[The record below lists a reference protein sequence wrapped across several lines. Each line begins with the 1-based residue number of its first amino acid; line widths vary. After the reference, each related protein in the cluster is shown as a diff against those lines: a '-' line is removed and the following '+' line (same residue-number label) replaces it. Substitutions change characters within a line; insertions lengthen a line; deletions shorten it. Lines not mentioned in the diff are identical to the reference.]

1 MKTLGLLLLLV
12 CCAVGLSAA
21 DREWEGDTDTD
32 WANTANWNG
41 GSVPA
46 AGDRAILSDT
56 DSVSGN
62 IALGADRTIARLQ
75 INNQESV
82 SIAVGNTLIIA
93 GGTDPDIEVLSGTHT
108 IACNVNLGASAATI
122 TVAAGASLTIS
133 GNLALGADTTFDVG
147 AGGTLTLSGTVSGAF
162 AVIKTGTGNLVL
174 SGNGTWTGATTVN
187 AGDLQVSGGLAG
199 TTSITVLGV
208 ATASIPGTVA
218 LQASTTFDIGA
229 GTTVSASGAIS
240 GGFGLIKAGA
250 GTLDLSGGNTY
261 SGSTVVNA
269 GILALTGS
277 GALGGTSG
285 LTVATTGQLT
295 LGGNIALAAAPLVV
309 TSTTVPQ
316 VRNTGGFNLWAG
328 AMTLTANTT
337 IQSDAGT
344 LLLAG
349 AIDGNSVLLT
359 VTGGGATMVNGTIAN
374 SGAPR
379 TLLKTGSGSLTLAGA
394 NTYKGP
400 TSITVGTVIVQ
411 SAQGLGDSGSSTTT
425 TVASGAA
432 LVLDGTFTLDADETL
447 QLNGTGGGAGVLQV
461 ASGSPGIAG
470 PVALQTPSTFTSL
483 SSASTLTLAGI
494 LSGANRLTFQGGGT
508 LALNNGG
515 NTASGGL
522 SVTNGTVRLGSAT
535 ALPSGSISMSGTLD
549 TMGFSPTIAGVFTGG
564 GTVTGTAVTFTGGG
578 SWSGTFT
585 GSLAVNVTAA
595 TFTLNGSTTSTHSGN
610 TTVSGT
616 GTLAV
621 DGAATLGSGTSVKIG
636 AGGTLA
642 LGNVTIAQPIEFT
655 GAGAIATAS
664 GAAASLT
671 AAEANLL
678 GAASI
683 GGSGT
688 LSLPTATDFSS
699 LALTGGTLSIGNAG
713 SLGNGT
719 VTISGGTLAPTSA
732 ISPSNA
738 ITLAGDVTL
747 AGTADA
753 AFGTVT
759 INGAPTVTVASGR
772 SHAFNDIR
780 QGTGASFTIAG
791 AGTLRADL
799 TPGAGTAIT
808 GLAVQSGATWS
819 TIANAS
825 VSLATLTGGGTAQ
838 MGSGTLTLTGAP
850 TFAGTIAGTGGLT
863 VNSAGTVTLSGASTY
878 TGTTTVSAGILS
890 LAGDTGSIT
899 FSGSLVVESGATF
912 AISNAGGAANP
923 NRLRDDLTVT
933 MNGGTFAMTAPTGI
947 DRTETIGVLL
957 FANGASFVSL
967 TAAGAGDCQLTC
979 GDATAGLARVGVVP
993 TFSLTKVN
1001 GTTGTANLFS
1011 TNGFP
1016 DGATVGFATGLY
1028 TIYKTSVGL
1037 DASTSITTTTL
1048 FAGDWSIAGN
1058 WDNGVPDSTKTAVV
1072 RHAMTSAAFQVI
1084 AAKVQFASGGASPGL
1099 TAQGLVD
1106 SYQLLTL
1113 PSGGEIEVLANVT
1126 ATIAGFSPYGSEGA
1140 VILTTQTGSQL
1151 TIQEAPV
1158 AGQPTHT
1165 NIFYRSLL
1173 TLRGTGTINLN
1184 ISNGSIITGWPGIY
1198 TGPVAVTGGTVNLVH
1213 ASAIP
1218 AMNPANAGM
1227 TDQKWALD
1235 ANAVVDL
1242 RGNACR
1248 IHELSGGGG
1257 RFTNTG
1263 AATTLTVT
1271 GTSLTNGGTLTGS
1284 ITGALGLTVGNSLTI
1299 QGPGACTYSGAT
1311 NVTGTLTINKPVG
1324 VEGIGNGS
1332 VVTLNAG
1339 AGLAVNG
1346 DETIAGLSVAGGNTV
1361 TVASGATLSA
1371 TGATAFTGGLT
1382 LAGGGTLALSPSA
1395 DSSGS
1400 GVVTVIGS
1408 STARIAR
1415 ALHLGSAASIV
1426 LNPGT
1431 LAVQGALGALTLPQ
1445 AINLTDAGTLDVAS
1459 GTTLT
1464 SAAINGPGALTKLG
1478 AGTLVMGSTTC
1489 TQASTAVLAGTLQI
1503 SDYRHLG
1510 ASDLSLDGGTLHVT
1524 TGLSATTG
1532 PAGTG
1537 SSRTLTIGS
1546 GGGTV
1551 SVAASQTLTWPGL
1564 VSGAGSLGKTGTGTL
1579 VLAAANAGFTGPF
1592 AISAGVVSIDD
1603 AGALGGSASG
1613 TQVADGASLQV
1624 NGAYA
1629 LSEPLTLVGDG
1640 GGAGA
1645 LQLASG
1651 ASVGTGVMQLS
1662 PGASKPATVAVASG
1676 SATIASRIRG
1686 SGGVEKIGAGTL
1698 VLSDLTSDF
1707 TGTVVIT
1714 VGTVQVADED
1724 SFGAAGNAVALNGGT
1739 LAVSAPVSFNASRV
1753 LQVTLAG
1760 GTVTTGASTLTVPG
1774 LDTSAGQN
1782 LQLLGAGGLVV
1793 NTTVGINS
1801 TIGGSLYGTG
1811 SLTKA
1816 GLGALNLLSANDGI
1830 GANPSYTGAIAVNA
1844 GQFRI
1849 NGSVAAASTCTIGAS
1864 AVLSGSGTLGVAIV
1878 NGTVRPG
1885 GVSAAGVLSAV
1896 SLAVGATAVLDFD
1909 LGTANDLLAVA
1920 GAVTVAN
1927 GSELHVAG
1935 LPNAAAFGA
1944 GDYSI
1949 ISAGAAWTYTAGDTT
1964 VTYDA
1969 GIPGGTAANYRLI
1982 DGGTSMILQRNR
1994 APEVVTG
2001 IDTTPGTTSTSTTP
2015 PAYSVG
2021 PPGSSVLF
2029 SALVGSGPSNKLV
2042 QAVDPEGVATAAQL
2056 VFSIE
2061 LDPSQGRIERYNG
2074 SIWEQ
2079 VSSDTLVSPIS
2090 SWTQA
2095 DIDAGSVRYISTG
2108 AVGGND
2114 AILYSC
2120 VDNLGAESPLY
2131 LMRFTIQGTGPPVIS
2146 GLPGATVWEEEAT
2159 KPGDW
2164 GALVPAATLAASID
2178 PLDGGLLKVTLLN
2191 GESGDELSF
2200 VGNGVAVAGD
2210 GTVSLS
2216 GTAIGSLVATTS
2228 SLTVTLNANAT
2239 EARVSALL
2247 QAASFRTSNSAP
2259 AATGRSIE
2267 LRANDGSLAGGTTIV
2282 AFPLN
2287 IDLFNDAPTLS
2298 LTIDVNGTPYAATA
2312 MPGIPNLL
2320 RSGRVTPSD
2329 PEGEL
2334 AANVTLTLFQGA
2346 LQGTLV
2352 FNPDGTFTYRPN
2364 FLPNSLTSD
2373 VLEDSFIVT
2382 VTDRDFSVSPSA
2394 TRVDGSGAA
2403 ARYDA
2408 ASRQV
2413 TVPIRIAAGGAGLA
2427 FLNVP
2432 RMTVDNL
2439 TGGSFSYTPQLRL
2452 PSGAGTVHF
2461 ELIDVPTGPG
2471 GITLGTGAGLL
2482 GFSPSTG
2489 VISWPAVP
2497 PPPGTLPQ
2505 YWRFGILATDPT
2517 TGSAAL
2523 LPILLRVGT
2532 GGTNG

>member
-1 MKTLGLLLLLV
+1 MRRIFGIILLLACTVLATAGEVTRTWSDAGTVWADGANWGGASGFPETTDDVAEFGL
-12 CCAVGLSAA
+12 AVVTNHPNLGAPQTIKRLTFTGAA
-21 DREWEGDTDTD
+21 DITISGSALTIAD
-32 WANTANWNG
+32 ATAI
-41 GSVPA
+41 V
-46 AGDRAILSDT
+46 
-56 DSVSGN
+56 VSG
-62 IALGADRTIARLQ
+62 
-75 INNQESV
+75 
-82 SIAVGNTLIIA
+82 
-93 GGTDPDIEVLSGTHT
+93 GTTTHT
-108 IACNVNLGASAATI
+108 IAANIVLGADATI
-122 TVAAGASLTIS
+122 QVDGTRVLTIS
-133 GNLALGADTTFDVG
+133 GAISGPHS
-147 AGGTLTLSGTVSGAF
+147 LT
-162 AVIKTGTGNLVL
+162 KTGTGTLIL
-174 SGNGTWTGATTVN
+174 SGTSTYTGATIVN
-187 AGDLQVSGGLAG
+187 AGDLQVTGGLAG

-208 ATASIPGTVA
+208 ASASIPGTVA
-218 LQASTTFDIGA
+218 LQANTTFDIGT
-229 GTTVSASGAIS
+229 GTTVNVTGAVS
-240 GGFGLIKAGA
+240 GGFGLNKVGGGTLTLGASNTYTGATQVGAGVLSLTASGALNGTSGVAVSGGQLDLSGSIVLRSVPLTLAASTSLHNVSGFNVWPGTIALGGTASLTATAGTLIVGGAISNGGNPLALGGAGAISLAGTISGSGSLLKGGAGTVTLGGANTYTGATSIASGTAVIQHAQALGDNGSADTITTVSSGAALALDGSFSMSNRETIQLHGNGGGGGALRTTSGSQTLAGPVAMLSPSTIAVLNASSTLTLSGVLSGAHLLTSQGA
-250 GTLDLSGGNTY
+250 GTL
-261 SGSTVVNA
+261 
-269 GILALTGS
+269 
-277 GALGGTSG
+277 
-285 LTVATTGQLT
+285 
-295 LGGNIALAAAPLVV
+295 ALANP
-309 TSTTVPQ
+309 
-316 VRNTGGFNLWAG
+316 
-328 AMTLTANTT
+328 
-337 IQSDAGT
+337 
-344 LLLAG
+344 
-349 AIDGNSVLLT
+349 
-359 VTGGGATMVNGTIAN
+359 
-374 SGAPR
+374 
-379 TLLKTGSGSLTLAGA
+379 
-394 NTYKGP
+394 
-400 TSITVGTVIVQ
+400 
-411 SAQGLGDSGSSTTT
+411 
-425 TVASGAA
+425 
-432 LVLDGTFTLDADETL
+432 
-447 QLNGTGGGAGVLQV
+447 
-461 ASGSPGIAG
+461 
-470 PVALQTPSTFTSL
+470 
-483 SSASTLTLAGI
+483 
-494 LSGANRLTFQGGGT
+494 
-508 LALNNGG
+508 G

-522 SVTNGTVRLGSAT
+522 AVASGTLRLGAAT
-535 ALPSGSISMSGTLD
+535 VLPSGAISVGGTLD
-549 TMGFSPTIAGVFTGG
+549 TVTFSPTIAGAFSGS
-564 GTVTGTAVTFTGGG
+564 GTVTGTASTVTFTGGG

-585 GSLAVNVTAA
+585 GSLAVNVTAG
-595 TFTLNGSTTSTHSGN
+595 TFTLNGGTTSTHSGN

-621 DGAATLGSGTSVKIG
+621 DAAATLGSGTSVKIG
-636 AGGTLA
+636 GGTLA
-642 LGNVTIAQPIEFT
+642 LGSVTIAQPVEFT
-655 GAGAIATAS
+655 GAGVISTAA
-664 GAAASLT
+664 GASASLT

-699 LALTGGTLSIGNAG
+699 LALTGGTLQIGNAG

-772 SHAFNDIR
+772 SHTFNDIR
-780 QGTGASFTIAG
+780 QGTGASFSIAG

-838 MGSGTLTLTGAP
+838 MGSGTLTLTGTP

-878 TGTTTVSAGILS
+878 TGTTTVSAGTLS
-890 LAGDTGSIT
+890 LAGDTGSIS

-967 TAAGAGDCQLTC
+967 TAAGSGDCQLTC
-979 GDATAGLARVGVVP
+979 ADGTAGFARVGVVP

-1016 DGATVGFATGLY
+1016 DGASVGFATGTY

-1037 DASTSITTTTL
+1037 DASTSITTTTQ

-1072 RHAMTSAAFQVI
+1072 RHAMTSAAFQVV

-1158 AGQPTHT
+1158 AGQPTYT

-1184 ISNGSIITGWPGIY
+1184 ISNGSIIAGWPGLY

-1248 IHELSGGGG
+1248 IHALSGGGG

-1339 AGLAVNG
+1339 AGLTVNG

-1537 SSRTLTIGS
+1537 SSRALTIGS

-1640 GGAGA
+1640 GGTGA

-1676 SATIASRIRG
+1676 SAAIASRIRG
-1686 SGGVEKIGAGTL
+1686 SGGIEKIGAGTL

-1714 VGTVQVADED
+1714 GGTMQVADED

-1760 GTVTTGASTLTVPG
+1760 GTVSTGASTLTVPG

-1782 LQLLGAGGLVV
+1782 LQLLGAGGLAV

-1816 GLGALNLLSANDGI
+1816 GLGTLSLLSANDGI
-1830 GANPSYTGAIAVNA
+1830 GANPSYTGAISVNA

-1849 NGSVAAASTCTIGAS
+1849 NGSVAAASTCTVAAP
-1864 AVLSGSGTLGVAIV
+1864 AVLSGSGTLGVATV

-1885 GVSAAGVLSAV
+1885 GVSAAGVLSAA

-1927 GSELHVAG
+1927 GSDLHVAG

-1949 ISAGAAWTYTAGDTT
+1949 ISAGVAWTYTPGDTT

-1969 GIPGGTAANYRLI
+1969 GIPGGTSANYRLI

-1994 APEVVTG
+1994 APQVVTG
-2001 IDTTPGTTSTSTTP
+2001 IGTTPGTTSTSTTP
-2015 PAYSVG
+2015 PAYVVG
-2021 PPGSSVLF
+2021 PPGSTVLF

-2074 SIWEQ
+2074 TVWQQ

-2095 DIDAGSVRYISTG
+2095 DIDAGNVRYISTG

-2131 LMRFTIQGTGPPVIS
+2131 LMRFTIQGSGPPVIS
-2146 GLPGATVWEEEAT
+2146 GLPATATWSEQAT
-2159 KPGDW
+2159 KPGPW
-2164 GALVPAATLAASID
+2164 AALAPAATLAASND
-2178 PLDGGLLKVTLLN
+2178 PLDGGLFKATLLN
-2191 GESGDELSF
+2191 GESGDELGF
-2200 VGNGVAVAGD
+2200 VGNGVDVAAN

-2216 GTAIGSLVATTS
+2216 GVPIGSLVATTT
-2228 SLTVTLNANAT
+2228 SLTVTLNANASQ
-2239 EARVSALL
+2239 ARVTALL
-2247 QAASFRTSNSAP
+2247 QATSFRTSNQAP
-2259 AATGRSIE
+2259 VAVGRSIE
-2267 LRANDGSLAGGTTIV
+2267 LRANDGSVAGGTTIS
-2282 AFPLN
+2282 AFPLT
-2287 IDLFNDAPTLS
+2287 IDLYNDAPTLS
-2298 LTIDVNGTPYAATA
+2298 LTVDVNGTAYGATA

-2320 RSGRVTPSD
+2320 RTGTVTPSD

-2334 AANVTLTLFQGA
+2334 AVNVTMTLFQGA

-2352 FNPDGTFTYRPN
+2352 FNPNGTFSYRPN
-2364 FLPNSLTSD
+2364 FLPGGLATD

-2394 TRVDGSGAA
+2394 TRADGVGAA

-2439 TGGSFSYTPQLRL
+2439 TGGSFSYTPQLQL
-2452 PSGAGTVHF
+2452 PSGAGTVRF
-2461 ELIDVPTGPG
+2461 ELIDVPGAV
-2471 GITLGTGAGLL
+2471 TLGTGAGQLN
-2482 GFSPSTG
+2482 FSPSTG
-2489 VISWPAVP
+2489 AISWPAVP
-2497 PPPGTLPQ
+2497 PPAGTLPQ

-2523 LPILLRVGT
+2523 LPVMLRVGT

>member
-1 MKTLGLLLLLV
+1 MRFVHFALLAV
-12 CCAVGLSAA
+12 CVFGVVDAA
-21 DREWEGDTDTD
+21 DPEWEGDVSAD
-32 WANTANWNG
+32 WGTAGNWNG
-41 GSVPA
+41 GVPSSSEQA
-46 AGDRAILSDT
+46 RFLTANVVGTTATLAGPQTVERLLFDH
-56 DSVSGN
+56 VGV
-62 IALGADRTIARLQ
+62 TITG
-75 INNQESV
+75 S
-82 SIAVGNTLIIA
+82 TLTVA
-93 GGTDPDIEVLSGTHT
+93 GGTNPDISVLSGTHT
-108 IACNVNLGASAATI
+108 ISSNVTLGASAATI
-122 TVAAGASLTIS
+122 TVAAGANLTIS
-133 GNLALGADTTFDVG
+133 GNLTLGADTTFDIG
-147 AGGTLTLSGTVSGAF
+147 SGGTLTLSGTVSGAF

-187 AGDLQVSGGLAG
+187 AGNLQVTGGLAG
-199 TTSITVLGV
+199 TSSITVLGV
-208 ATASIPGTVA
+208 ASASIPGTVA
-218 LQASTTFDIGA
+218 LLGLTTVDIGTGTTVNVTGA
-229 GTTVSASGAIS
+229 ISGAFGLTKTGGGTLALGASNTYTGATTVSAGV
-240 GGFGLIKAGA
+240 
-250 GTLDLSGGNTY
+250 LS
-261 SGSTVVNA
+261 
-269 GILALTGS
+269 LTAS
-277 GALGGTSG
+277 GALNGTSA
-285 LTVATTGQLT
+285 VAVSGTGQLELSGNVVLRSVPLT
-295 LGGNIALAAAPLVV
+295 LGSSTVPALRSTSGFNVWPGSIALGAA
-309 TSTTVPQ
+309 S
-316 VRNTGGFNLWAG
+316 
-328 AMTLTANTT
+328 T

-344 LLLAG
+344 LILGG
-349 AIDGNSVLLT
+349 AITNGGLLLT
-359 VTGGGATMVNGTIAN
+359 CDGAGSTIA
-374 SGAPR
+374 SGVVSGIGGL
-379 TLLKTGSGSLTLAGA
+379 TKSGGGSLTLAGA
-394 NTYKGP
+394 NTYSGA
-400 TSITVGTVIVQ
+400 TAIGTGTLV
-411 SAQGLGDSGSSTTT
+411 AQHALALGDNGSSNTTT
-425 TVASGAA
+425 TVSSGAA
-432 LVLDGTFTLDADETL
+432 LVLDGTFSVSNRETIDL
-447 QLNGTGGGAGVLQV
+447 HGNGGGGGALRS
-461 ASGSPGIAG
+461 ASGSQTLAG
-470 PVALQTPSTFTSL
+470 PVTML
-483 SSASTLTLAGI
+483 SASTIAVLNGSSTLTVSGI
-494 LSGANRLTFQGGGT
+494 LSGAHLLTAQGGGT
-508 LALNNGG
+508 LALG
-515 NTASGGL
+515 NPANSASGGL
-522 SVTNGTVRLGSAT
+522 AVASGTLRLGSAT
-535 ALPSGSISMSGTLD
+535 ALPSGAISVGGTLD
-549 TMGFSPTIAGVFTGG
+549 TVTFSPTIAGAFSGS
-564 GTVTGTAVTFTGGG
+564 GTVTGTASTVTFTGGG

-585 GSLAVNVTAA
+585 GSLAVNVTAG
-595 TFTLNGSTTSTHSGN
+595 TFILNGSATSTHSGN

-616 GTLAV
+616 GTLTV
-621 DGAATLGSGTSVKIG
+621 NSAATLGSGTSVKIG
-636 AGGTLA
+636 AGTLA
-642 LGNVTIAQPIEFT
+642 LGSVTIAQPIEFT
-655 GAGAIATAS
+655 GAGSIATAS
-664 GAAASLT
+664 GAVASLT
-671 AAEANLL
+671 AAEANLI

-688 LSLPTATDFSS
+688 LSLPTATDFST
-699 LALTGGTLSIGNAG
+699 LALTGGTLQIGNAG
-713 SLGNGT
+713 SLGNGV
-719 VTISGGTLAPTSA
+719 VTISGGTLAPTAA
-732 ISPSNA
+732 ISPGNA
-738 ITLAGDVTL
+738 ITLAGGMAL

-753 AFGTVT
+753 VFGTVT

-772 SHAFNDIR
+772 THTFNDIR
-780 QGTGASFTIAG
+780 QGTGATLSIAG

-808 GLAVQSGATWS
+808 GLDVQTGATWS
-819 TIANAS
+819 TIADAS

-863 VNSAGTVTLSGASTY
+863 VNSAGTVTLSGTSTY

-899 FSGSLVVESGATF
+899 FSGSLVVEGGATF

-933 MNGGTFAMTAPTGI
+933 MNGGTFSMTAPTGI

-957 FANGASFVSL
+957 FANNAASSISL

-979 GDATAGLARVGVVP
+979 GDGVAGFVRSGVVA
-993 TFSLTKVN
+993 TFSLTKAN
-1001 GTTGTANLFS
+1001 GTSGTANLFS
-1011 TNGFP
+1011 TNGFA
-1016 DGATVGFATGLY
+1016 DGASVAFATGAY
-1028 TIYKTSVGL
+1028 TTYKTSVGL
-1037 DASTSITTTTL
+1037 DASISVTTTQ
-1048 FAGDWSIAGN
+1048 FAGDWGLAAN
-1058 WDNGVPDSTKTAVV
+1058 WDNGVPDLNKTAVV
-1072 RHAMTSAAFQVI
+1072 RHAMTSSSSQLL
-1084 AAKVQFASGGASPGL
+1084 AAKVQFTTGGASPSL
-1099 TAQGLVD
+1099 TAQGLATD
-1106 SYQLLTL
+1106 YQLLTM
-1113 PSGGEIEVLANVT
+1113 PAGGEIEVLASVS

-1140 VILTTQTGSQL
+1140 VILTTQTGSTL
-1151 TIQEAPV
+1151 TIQGAPV
-1158 AGQPTHT
+1158 AGQPIDT
-1165 NIFYRSLL
+1165 NIFFRNQLS
-1173 TLRGTGTINLN
+1173 LRGTGTINLN
-1184 ISNGSIITGWPGIY
+1184 ISNGSIISTWPGLY
-1198 TGPVAVTGGTVNLVH
+1198 TGPVAITGGTVNLVH

-1218 AMNPANAGM
+1218 AMNPANVGM

-1235 ANAVVDL
+1235 ANAVIDL
-1242 RGNACR
+1242 LGNACR
-1248 IHELSGGGG
+1248 IHALSGGGG
-1257 RFTNTG
+1257 RFTNSG

-1271 GTSLTNGGTLTGS
+1271 GAAIANGGTLTGS
-1284 ITGALGLTVGNSLTI
+1284 ITGSLALTVGNSLTI

-1311 NVTGTLTINKPVG
+1311 NVTGTLAINKPVG
-1324 VEGIGNGS
+1324 VEGIGNSS

-1339 AGLAVNG
+1339 AGLTVNG

-1371 TGATAFTGGLT
+1371 TGATAFIGGLT
-1382 LAGGGTLALSPSA
+1382 LAGGGTFALSPSS

-1400 GVVTVIGS
+1400 GVVTVVGS
-1408 STARIAR
+1408 STVRIAR

-1489 TQASTAVLAGTLQI
+1489 TQASTAVLAGTLEI

-1510 ASDLSLDGGTLHVT
+1510 ASDLTLDGGTLHVT

-1532 PAGTG
+1532 PSGTG
-1537 SSRTLTIGS
+1537 STRALTIGS
-1546 GGGTV
+1546 GGGTA

-1592 AISAGVVSIDD
+1592 AISAGVVRIDD

-1613 TQVADGASLQV
+1613 TQVADGASLLV
-1624 NGAYA
+1624 NGAFA
-1629 LSEPLTLVGDG
+1629 LTEPLTLVGDG
-1640 GGAGA
+1640 GSVGAM
-1645 LQLASG
+1645 QLAAG

-1662 PGASKPATVAVASG
+1662 PGATKPATVAVASG
-1676 SATIASRIRG
+1676 SATISSRLRG
-1686 SGGVEKIGAGTL
+1686 SGGIVKIGAGTL

-1707 TGTVVIT
+1707 TGTVVIAA
-1714 VGTVQVADED
+1714 GTVQVADEA
-1724 SFGAAGNAVALNGGT
+1724 SFGAGGNAVALNGGT

-1760 GTVTTGASTLTVPG
+1760 GTVSTGASTLTVPG

-1782 LQLLGAGGLVV
+1782 LQLVGAGGLVV
-1793 NTTVGINS
+1793 NTSVGINS
-1801 TIGGSLYGTG
+1801 TIGGSLFGTG

-1816 GLGALNLLSANDGI
+1816 GSGTLSLLSANDGI
-1830 GANPSYTGAIAVNA
+1830 GANPSYTGAISVNA

-1849 NGSVAAASTCTIGAS
+1849 NGSVAAASTCTIAAP

-1885 GVSAAGVLSAV
+1885 GVSAAGVLSAA
-1896 SLAVGATAVLDFD
+1896 SLAVGTTAVLDFD

-1927 GSELHVAG
+1927 GSDLHVAG

-1949 ISAGAAWTYTAGDTT
+1949 ISAGASWTYTAGDMA

-1969 GIPGGTAANYRLI
+1969 GIPGGTSANYRLI

-1994 APEVVTG
+1994 APEIVTG
-2001 IDTTPGTTSTSTTP
+2001 VVTTPGTTSTSTTP
-2015 PAYSVG
+2015 PAYVVG
-2021 PPGSSVLF
+2021 PPGSTVLF

-2074 SIWEQ
+2074 TVWQQ

-2095 DIDAGSVRYISTG
+2095 DIDAGNVRYISTG

-2131 LMRFTIQGTGPPVIS
+2131 LMRFTIQGSGPPVIS
-2146 GLPGATVWEEEAT
+2146 GLPATATWSEQAT
-2159 KPGDW
+2159 KPGPW
-2164 GALVPAATLAASID
+2164 AALAPAATLAASND
-2178 PLDGGLLKVTLLN
+2178 PLDGGLFKATLLN
-2191 GESGDELSF
+2191 GESGDELGF
-2200 VGNGVAVAGD
+2200 VGNGVEVAAN

-2216 GTAIGSLVATTS
+2216 GVPIGSLVATTT
-2228 SLTVTLNANAT
+2228 SLTVTLNANASQ
-2239 EARVSALL
+2239 ARVTALL
-2247 QAASFRTSNSAP
+2247 QATSFRTSNQAP
-2259 AATGRSIE
+2259 VAVGRSIE
-2267 LRANDGSLAGGTTIV
+2267 LRANDGSVAGGTTIS
-2282 AFPLN
+2282 AFPLT
-2287 IDLFNDAPTLS
+2287 IDLYNDAPTLS
-2298 LTIDVNGTPYAATA
+2298 LTVDVNGTAYAATA

-2320 RSGRVTPSD
+2320 RTGKVTPSD
-2329 PEGEL
+2329 PEGEP
-2334 AANVTLTLFQGA
+2334 AVNVTMTLFQGA

-2352 FNPDGTFTYRPN
+2352 FNSNGTFSYRPN
-2364 FLPNSLTSD
+2364 FLPGGLATD

-2394 TRVDGSGAA
+2394 TRVDGVGAA
-2403 ARYDA
+2403 SRYDA

-2439 TGGSFSYTPQLRL
+2439 TGGSFSYTPQLQL
-2452 PSGAGTVHF
+2452 PSGAGTVRF
-2461 ELIDVPTGPG
+2461 ELIDVPGAV
-2471 GITLGTGAGLL
+2471 TLGTGAGQLN
-2482 GFSPSTG
+2482 FSPSTG

-2497 PPPGTLPQ
+2497 PPAGTLPQ

-2523 LPILLRVGT
+2523 LPVMLRVGT